1 MRAIS
6 ISIIKN
12 TVRSIVLLGTS
23 IAMGTVLLC
32 LVYMLPMAPI
42 KRHVFED
49 VKLLQG
55 EGNYTVFWE
64 GTFVRM
70 HPNNISIE
78 TFFLNNRGM
87 ARDNYTDAIMLGNA
101 AYEDESKSI
110 PEKALC
116 VYRYAKENEMPIDSL
131 QVYLENG
138 RIDSEISY
146 SRYWHGYL
154 VFLKPLLC
162 FFTYVQIRIINVLLQ
177 SVLLVFLC
185 RETVRKIGGEYA
197 TSLFG
202 AVLMVF
208 PFAIPFCM
216 QYCTAVYVML
226 VSSIIY
232 LRHYGYWSRKE
243 RTLYYFMMTGIV
255 TSYVD
260 FLTYPLIT
268 LGTLLVISALTTG
281 EKNWFILKHSFMWCV
296 GYFGMWAG
304 KWVLATVATGE
315 NVIRDGITQMIF
327 RTSSTTDTSAENE
340 ISAIKA
346 VFANFSSMTNIYYIF
361 VFFLLVLFLAAV
373 MKRQDGYKI
382 KDMVGQR
389 HFLWIAFLP
398 IIWYCVVKNH
408 SYDHS
413 SFTYRALFVTI
424 FALMTMVV
432 RSCEKIDGSDSDY
445 LNKK

>member
-131 QVYLENG
+131 QVYLESG

-185 RETVRKIGGEYA
+185 REIVRKIGGEYA

-243 RTLYYFMMTGIV
+243 RTLLFYDDGHSHKLCGFF
-255 TSYVD
+255 D
-260 FLTYPLIT
+260 
-268 LGTLLVISALTTG
+268 ISAHNIGGTACDQRADNRRKKLVY
-281 EKNWFILKHSFMWCV
+281 LK
-296 GYFGMWAG
+296 
-304 KWVLATVATGE
+304 T
-315 NVIRDGITQMIF
+315 
-327 RTSSTTDTSAENE
+327 
-340 ISAIKA
+340 
-346 VFANFSSMTNIYYIF
+346 
-361 VFFLLVLFLAAV
+361 FL
-373 MKRQDGYKI
+373 
-382 KDMVGQR
+382 
-389 HFLWIAFLP
+389 
-398 IIWYCVVKNH
+398 CVVCRLFWDVGRKMGF
-408 SYDHS
+408 SDGC
-413 SFTYRALFVTI
+413 YR
-424 FALMTMVV
+424 
-432 RSCEKIDGSDSDY
+432 
-445 LNKK
+445 